1 MVQKILQKKRKKD
14 EKETFFGRKR
24 NGKRLYECVK

>member
-14 EKETFFGRKR
+14 EKETVFGRKR
-24 NGKRLYECVK
+24 NENRLYRCVE